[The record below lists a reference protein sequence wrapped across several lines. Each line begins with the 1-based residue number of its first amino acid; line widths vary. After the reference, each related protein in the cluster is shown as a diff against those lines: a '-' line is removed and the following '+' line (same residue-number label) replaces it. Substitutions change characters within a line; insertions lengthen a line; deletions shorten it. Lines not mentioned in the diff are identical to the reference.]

1 MPGVRGQHG
10 TSRASQAAAPWSIW
24 LCCGLHTW
32 PRSTIQYSGVK
43 IHKFLIYLWGLG
55 EPPQKAQGQ
64 GSSNVKIECIQDL
77 HFHVSNLLLSVGVVS
92 DIHAVT
98 NRGAHYLL
106 IFSSNQQAGDS
117 DQLELRLWGTQ
128 SNLKWKRHQL
138 NAETKILAQ
147 G

>member
-1 MPGVRGQHG
+1 MH
-10 TSRASQAAAPWSIW
+10 
-24 LCCGLHTW
+24 LL
-32 PRSTIQYSGVK
+32 
-43 IHKFLIYLWGLG
+43 LNYLRGLG

-64 GSSNVKIECIQDL
+64 GPSNVKIECIQDL
-77 HFHVSNLLLSVGVVS
+77 HFHVSNLLFSVGVVS

-128 SNLKWKRHQL
+128 SNLKMNTTPIKF
-138 NAETKILAQ
+138 
-147 G
+147 